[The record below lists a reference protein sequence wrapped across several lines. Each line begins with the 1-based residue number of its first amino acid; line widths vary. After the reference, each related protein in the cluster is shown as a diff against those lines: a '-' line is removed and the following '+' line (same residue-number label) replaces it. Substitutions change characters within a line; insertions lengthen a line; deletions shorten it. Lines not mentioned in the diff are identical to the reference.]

1 MGVQLS
7 CEAARRRNLLPRIN
21 LRPPATSDGGTP
33 AVSALVPCTSVHNC
47 QIGEVA
53 TVPTMA
59 LPIAGKIRQQ
69 LSRALLLRLAAAIA
83 RQLSAAGTRA
93 GKLDDL
99 PFDAHRIQV
108 MKRLVSAR
116 MRHLQPG

>member
-1 MGVQLS
+1 VHERAQLPD
-7 CEAARRRNLLPRIN
+7 RRGRHG
-21 LRPPATSDGGTP
+21 AD
-33 AVSALVPCTSVHNC
+33 H
-47 QIGEVA
+47 
-53 TVPTMA
+53 A